1 VRRSIARAR
10 VVFDRSNKLQRLPEA
25 MADLSLSAMT
35 LSDKQP
41 YFARR
46 VQLFEQF
53 KARAQDELAAARARA
68 EPISVTLPDGT
79 VKTGVKW
86 VTTPLEIA
94 LSISKSLA
102 GNVVVAKVDDAVW
115 DVFRPLEGD
124 CQLKLCT
131 FEDTEGRDVR
141 AAAATP
147 RSATRPASPRLTSC
161 SRLAVSAH
169 RRSGTAAHTCWA
181 RCWS

>member
-1 VRRSIARAR
+1 
-10 VVFDRSNKLQRLPEA
+10 
-25 MADLSLSAMT
+25 MADLSVSSLSISSKA
-35 LSDKQP
+35 P

-53 KARAQDELAAARARA
+53 KARSQAELEAARARA

-79 VKTGVKW
+79 VKAGVKW

-102 GNVVVAKVDDAVW
+102 GNVLVAKVNDAVW

-141 AAAATP
+141 SPRERGRRRAHTLAAAASQRRRLPAAP
-147 RSATRPASPRLTSC
+147 RD
-161 SRLAVSAH
+161 
-169 RRSGTAAHTCWA
+169 
-181 RCWS
+181 